1 MTSDAPDQP
10 VKPHIIDLDAE
21 DVTIEDAAPP
31 SAPLPPTPP
40 KKSTS
45 AGKWLLLALLGG
57 AIAGGWVYKDF
68 ISSYLPS
75 NEMLSAQ
82 ARIEAL
88 EAQTKTLSGQLASI
102 ADNAS
107 QAKSQAGTL
116 EATINDAVEKL
127 STASATLETRV
138 VAAEAAVKTA
148 RAEIEKLKSTPI
160 SGTAPTTSG
169 GDNSALISLAQRVD
183 SLEKD
188 LASLKAVKAPTD
200 QSTAKSALSQSL
212 SDLKAKISSGVSY
225 AEEFDRISRMV
236 PAAAGLDALGTHA
249 SEGLPNAGGL
259 AAELNALIPTLPKA
273 EIETPA
279 TDGTYLDSF
288 WNALKGVI
296 TIRRIGEADW
306 PQLAAQCAALAE
318 SGDLAQAIE
327 KIDAAEGSKP
337 SGLTKWR
344 DRAAARIDLEKS
356 LGQTSDAITRQ
367 IASMGA
373 AQ

>member
-21 DVTIEDAAPP
+21 DVTIEDTAPP

-40 KKSTS
+40 NKSTF

-107 QAKSQAGTL
+107 QAKSQVGTV

-138 VAAEAAVKTA
+138 VAAEATVKTA

-169 GDNSALISLAQRVD
+169 GDNSPLISLAQRVD

-188 LASLKAVKAPTD
+188 MASLKAVKAPTD
-200 QSTAKSALSQSL
+200 QSTVKSALSQSL

-225 AEEFDRISRMV
+225 AEEFERISRMV

-249 SEGLPNAGGL
+249 NEGLPNAGGL
-259 AAELNALIPTLPKA
+259 AAELNTLIPTLPKA
-273 EIETPA
+273 EIETSA
-279 TDGTYLDSF
+279 TDGTYMDSF

-356 LGQTSDAITRQ
+356 LEQTSDAITRQ